1 MLAGE
6 QNLNLLAASVDVV
19 VTLILVV
26 AQRGVVPDA
35 IAEDAH
41 PVHRAKRIEQE
52 IRRHEPACPDE
63 T

>member
-1 MLAGE
+1 MLARE
-6 QNLNLLAASVDVV
+6 QNLNLLATSVDVV

-35 IAEDAH
+35 IAEDPH
-41 PVHRAKRIEQE
+41 SVHRAKRIEK
-52 IRRHEPACPDE
+52 RFGATEPACPDE